1 MNRLRLNDPSSE
13 GTKGMSVGNSSGRDP
28 TTGRFLAGHNM
39 PGPGRNP
46 KRQHNDKVRGIMLE
60 VITPDDISSI
70 MRKIVSMAR
79 AGDNTATKVF
89 LDRLLGLPTQCISLE
104 LDESI
109 YGNAADLRY
118 L

>member
-1 MNRLRLNDPSSE
+1 MKRLRLNDPSSE
-13 GTKGMSVGNSSGRDP
+13 GPKGMSVGNGSDRDAIGRYLP
-28 TTGRFLAGHNM
+28 GHHL

-46 KRQHNDKVRGIMLE
+46 KRQHNEMVKAVMLE
-60 VITPDDISSI
+60 VITPDDITAI
-70 MRKIVSMAR
+70 MRKIVSMAK
-79 AGDNTATKVF
+79 AGDQYATKVF
-89 LDRLLGLPTQCISLE
+89 LDRMLGLPTQCISLE